1 MKRDGGVGRGMGS
14 NGRKGS
20 RKEAAPRRPGP
31 QPRTAPPKKK
41 YKNESMEKARQR
53 KERDKKDKLIF
64 GDKSVEKEE
73 DLDKWAGLQQTV
85 VNSRGRSRGFHENC
99 AYLTL
104 CCSLYEKAAAEI
116 DSKYEPL
123 RLPPSHPCCSPV
135 WCAGCS

>member
-1 MKRDGGVGRGMGS
+1 MAELSEQILMKRDGGVGRGMGS

-53 KERDKKDKLIF
+53 KERDKKDKLI
-64 GDKSVEKEE
+64 
-73 DLDKWAGLQQTV
+73 AGLQQTV

>member
-53 KERDKKDKLIF
+53 KERDKKDKLI
-64 GDKSVEKEE
+64 
-73 DLDKWAGLQQTV
+73 AGLQQTV